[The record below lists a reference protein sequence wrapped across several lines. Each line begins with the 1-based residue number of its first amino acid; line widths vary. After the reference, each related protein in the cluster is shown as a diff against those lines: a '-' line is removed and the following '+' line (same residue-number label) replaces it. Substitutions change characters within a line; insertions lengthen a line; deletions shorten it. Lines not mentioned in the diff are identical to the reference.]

1 MNESKLPSVYLLTPV
16 AFFCGG
22 LFLMLIGFMTFPQQ
36 YINFGSVFL
45 FIFGMLDLVSGIIL
59 YRIEKSYWIKN
70 NKLLIGKI
78 EVIVGLVLGFLII
91 IITTFLKTLLA

>member
-1 MNESKLPSVYLLTPV
+1 MNESKIPSMYLLTPV

-22 LFLMLIGFMTFPQQ
+22 LFLLLIGFMTFPQK

-45 FIFGMLDLVSGIIL
+45 FIFGALDLVSGFIL

-70 NKLLIGKI
+70 NKLLIGKM
-78 EVIVGLVLGFLII
+78 EVIVGLILGLLVI
-91 IITTFLKTLLA
+91 IITTFLKTLVA